1 MPYRKTDKTR
11 RRNERR
17 RRQIINA
24 ARRLFSRQGYEIT
37 TMNQIVDKAK
47 TSIGNLYFYFDNKQ
61 SLLLTIVKDMINTIW
76 FDTDEEEYHSLSG
89 TAKLA
94 LITYRFTTMLMEKDQ
109 SARILDVG
117 NSVPIV
123 RKAMFDDFHRRVY
136 AALENDSSLLTGI
149 NTDLKLYASYGAIT
163 AILDRKRSGEV
174 IENPHDIGMFL
185 ARWNLQAIGIDP
197 ETANDALA
205 SIEKF
210 AIRKRT
216 KKSRGSD
223 NE

>member
-17 RRQIINA
+17 RRQIMNA

-61 SLLLTIVKDMINTIW
+61 SLLLAIVKDTVDTIW
-76 FDTDEEEYHSLSG
+76 LDTDEDEYLSLSG

-94 LITYRFTTMLMEKDQ
+94 LITYRFATMLMEKDQ
-109 SARILDVG
+109 RARILDVG

-123 RKAMFDDFHRRVY
+123 RKAMFEDFHRRVL
-136 AALENDSSLLTGI
+136 AAVENDSSILTGI
-149 NTDLKLYASYGAIT
+149 DTDLKFYASYGAIT

-174 IENPHDIGMFL
+174 IENPHEIGMFL
-185 ARWNLQAIGIDP
+185 AQWNLQAIGVGP
-197 ETANDALA
+197 ETADEALA
-205 SIEKF
+205 AVEKF
-210 AIRKRT
+210 AARKRT
-216 KKSRGSD
+216 EKSRAAND
-223 NE
+223 E